1 LPAQFVSVKG
11 VTIAT
16 LLPEVINLKDHSNIE
31 DFKRESSKDNF
42 HKAIFRLTIPISFGI
57 QITKRE

>member
-1 LPAQFVSVKG
+1 LPAQFVGVKG

-16 LLPEVINLKDHSNIE
+16 LLSEVINLKDHSNIE

-42 HKAIFRLTIPISFGI
+42 HKAIF
-57 QITKRE
+57 